1 MEGETV
7 KKSLLEIYALAVC
20 FVTVVCFVIALGIG
34 LYDMV
39 ELAFPEFSL
48 SSYEYDRHLSDEA
61 FMRRWPKDK
70 KRPPEGEITK
80 LREESY
86 QTELRKE
93 QRSAMQSLV
102 QILIVLVIDVVLFFV
117 HWRLA
122 KRARESPSAT

>member
-1 MEGETV
+1 MEAETV

-48 SSYEYDRHLSDEA
+48 SSYEYERHQSDEA

-102 QILIVLVIDVVLFFV
+102 QILIVLVIDVVVFFV

-122 KRARESPSAT
+122 KRARESVGTA

>member
-1 MEGETV
+1 
-7 KKSLLEIYALAVC
+7 
-20 FVTVVCFVIALGIG
+20 
-34 LYDMV
+34 
-39 ELAFPEFSL
+39 
-48 SSYEYDRHLSDEA
+48 
-61 FMRRWPKDK
+61 MRRWPKDK

-102 QILIVLVIDVVLFFV
+102 QILIVLVIDVVVFFV

-122 KRARESPSAT
+122 KRARESVGTA

>member
-48 SSYEYDRHLSDEA
+48 SSYEYERHQSDEA

-102 QILIVLVIDVVLFFV
+102 QILIVLVIDVVVFFV

-122 KRARESPSAT
+122 KRARESVGTA

>member
-34 LYDMV
+34 VYDLV
-39 ELAFPEFSL
+39 ELAYPEFSL
-48 SSYEYDRHLSDEA
+48 SSYEYERHQSDEA
-61 FMRRWPKDK
+61 FMRHWAKDK
-70 KRPPEGEITK
+70 KRPAEGEVTK
-80 LREESY
+80 LREESFR
-86 QTELRKE
+86 TELRKE

-102 QILIVLVIDVVLFFV
+102 QILIVLAIDVVVFFV

-122 KRARESPSAT
+122 QRGRESIGTA

>member
-34 LYDMV
+34 LYDLV
-39 ELAFPEFSL
+39 ELAYPEFSL
-48 SSYEYDRHLSDEA
+48 SSYEYERHQSDEA
-61 FMRRWPKDK
+61 FMRHWPKDK
-70 KRPPEGEITK
+70 KRPLEGEVTK
-80 LREESY
+80 LREESFR
-86 QTELRKE
+86 TELRKE

-122 KRARESPSAT
+122 QRGRESPAST

>member
-1 MEGETV
+1 MEGESV

-34 LYDMV
+34 LYDLV
-39 ELAFPEFSL
+39 ELAYPEFSL
-48 SSYEYDRHLSDEA
+48 SSYEYERHQSDEA

-102 QILIVLVIDVVLFFV
+102 QILIVLVIDVVVFFV

-122 KRARESPSAT
+122 KRARESVGTA